1 MLSFKLKKQTSKNVV
16 DTIFQ
21 IHFKWKKALQGN
33 EKEFSMTVETF
44 TNPSF
49 RHFFF
54 KKGKNTNHYFENTI
68 LFKDL
73 SKKIKVLHIY
83 NFVQVNFSN
92 SPMIP
97 LLFLD
102 ALNSPVLK
110 TYNGLFITQKQSFGG
125 VL

>member
-1 MLSFKLKKQTSKNVV
+1 M

-54 KKGKNTNHYFENTI
+54 KKGKNTNHYFDNTI
-68 LFKDL
+68 ILKICPKNKGIKHLHFCSSKLF
-73 SKKIKVLHIY
+73 
-83 NFVQVNFSN
+83 
-92 SPMIP
+92 
-97 LLFLD
+97 
-102 ALNSPVLK
+102 
-110 TYNGLFITQKQSFGG
+110 
-125 VL
+125 